1 MTIAAFGCA
10 LVSGCMHG
18 AAATF
23 GAPDGF
29 LREPE
34 VWSHNG
40 VVRIELS
47 AVIDP
52 HTETP
57 SFSYRGVLGPAP
69 TLHVFP
75 GDRIEIAY
83 HDALPATDVMGD
95 MTNLHFHGLEVAPK
109 APGDDVVHTLAMP
122 GQTLHYVVDIPKTQQ
137 PGLYWYHPHA
147 HGATMRQVGL
157 GGMSG
162 AIVVEGIEAQAPGLL
177 GLVQRVLVVRD
188 VADSLDRN
196 ELADHPELAP
206 PEVEDGA
213 TNAPC
218 RRSAGTHVTV
228 NGAIDPTIPF
238 GPHDVQLFRLLN
250 ATGSR
255 FLDISL
261 GAATLDLVALD
272 GVPLRAYPGAAPTRA
287 FSHLVIPPGGRAEF
301 TVAGAR
307 PGDRLV
313 TACYDSGP
321 DGDADPSDVLATIAA
336 APDAPVPPAHAFAP
350 HDNPLAHA
358 IPAPARDRT
367 VVFTEIHRNGAT
379 TFEINGKSFDPS
391 DPSMF
396 VIRSGT
402 IERWT
407 IVNKSHEAHAFHIH
421 QVHFV
426 VETLDG
432 KPIPRYWRDSFTT
445 PPDSRTVVLVD
456 FRNPIVR
463 GTFMFHCHI
472 LDHEDGGMMAKIEV
486 R

>member
-1 MTIAAFGCA
+1 
-10 LVSGCMHG
+10 VN
-18 AAATF
+18 TF
-23 GAPDGF
+23 VRD
-29 LREPE
+29 PE
-34 VWSHNG
+34 VRSHGG

-52 HTETP
+52 RTEMP
-57 SFSYRGVLGPAP
+57 SFSYRGVLGAGP
-69 TLHVFP
+69 TLYVNP
-75 GDRIEIAY
+75 GDRIAITY
-83 HDALPATDVMGD
+83 HDRLPASDVMGD

-109 APGDDVVHTLAMP
+109 APGDDVVHTIAMP
-122 GQTLHYVVDIPKTQQ
+122 GQTLHYVVDVPKTQQ

-147 HGATMRQVGL
+147 HGATFRQVGL

-162 AIVVEGIEAQAPGLL
+162 AIVVAGIEGEAPGLR
-177 GLVQRVLVVRD
+177 GRTQRVLVVRD
-188 VADSLDRN
+188 VADSLDHN

-218 RRSAGTHVTV
+218 RRSIGSHVTV

-238 GPHDVQLFRLLN
+238 GRGDVQLFRLLN
-250 ATGSR
+250 ATAAR
-255 FLDISL
+255 FLDVSL
-261 GAATLDLVALD
+261 GAAKLDLVALD
-272 GVPLRAYPGAAPTRA
+272 GVPLRAYPGAAATRA
-287 FSHLVIPPGGRAEF
+287 VSHLVIPPGGRAEF
-301 TVAGAR
+301 TVAGAH
-307 PGDRLV
+307 PGDRLM

-321 DGDADPSDVLATIAA
+321 DGDADPSDVLATIGA
-336 APDAPVPPAHAFAP
+336 APDASAPQTDAVAVPARPNA
-350 HDNPLAHA
+350 LAHA
-358 IPAPARDRT
+358 IPAPTRDRT
-367 VVFTEIHRNGAT
+367 VLFTEVNRNGAS
-379 TFEINGKSFDPS
+379 TFAINGKSYDPK

-407 IVNKSHEAHAFHIH
+407 ILNKSREAHAFHIH

-426 VETLDG
+426 VESVDG
-432 KPIPRYWRDSFTT
+432 KAVTRYWRDSFTT
-445 PPDSRTVVLVD
+445 PPQSRTVMLVD

-463 GTFMFHCHI
+463 GTFMFHCHL

>member
-1 MTIAAFGCA
+1 MLAGCA
-10 LVSGCMHG
+10 HDRALAPG
-18 AAATF
+18 ARDAF
-23 GAPDGF
+23 V
-29 LREPE
+29 REPE
-34 VWSHNG
+34 VWSHGG
-40 VVRIELS
+40 VVRIALS

-52 HTETP
+52 HTEMP

-83 HDALPATDVMGD
+83 RDALPANDAMGD
-95 MTNLHFHGLEVAPK
+95 MTNLHFHGLEVAPR
-109 APGDDVVHTLAMP
+109 APGDDVVHTIAMP
-122 GQTLHYVVDIPKTQQ
+122 GQTLHYVVRIAKTQQ

-147 HGATMRQVGL
+147 HGATLRQVGL

-162 AIVVEGIEAQAPGLL
+162 AIVVEGIETQAPGLL
-177 GLVQRVLVVRD
+177 GRVQRVLVVRD

-218 RRSAGTHVTV
+218 RRSVGTHITV

-238 GPHDVQLFRLLN
+238 GPHDLQLFRLLN
-250 ATGSR
+250 ATASR

-261 GAATLDLVALD
+261 GAAELKLVALD

-307 PGDRLV
+307 GGDRLT

-321 DGDADPSDVLATIAA
+321 DGDADPADVLATIVA
-336 APDAPVPPAHAFAP
+336 APDAAIPKPPLLRQTR
-350 HDNPLAHA
+350 NPLARA
-358 IPAPARDRT
+358 IPAPTRDRT
-367 VVFTEIHRNGAT
+367 VIFTEIHRNGASA
-379 TFEINGKSFDPS
+379 FAINGRSYAPG

-407 IVNKSHEAHAFHIH
+407 ILNKSHEAHAFHIH

-432 KPIPRYWRDSFTT
+432 KPVPRYWRDSFTT
-445 PPDSRTVVLVD
+445 PPDSRTVALVD

-463 GTFMFHCHI
+463 GTFMFHCHV